1 MTTIIGIRKDN
12 SVVIAGDGQ
21 ASLGNTVMKSNVKK
35 IRRLGNDNS
44 VISGFAGSTAD
55 AFALFERLESKLDQ
69 YKNQLMR
76 ACVELAKDWRTDKY
90 LRKLEAMMIVA
101 NKDVSLL
108 LSGTGDVIESDD
120 GILAIGSGGPF
131 ANSAAKALLKNTDMN
146 AKDIAIESLNIA
158 ADICIYT
165 NHNIIS
171 ETRETVSELDKFIIG
186 QKNAKRAVSV
196 ALRNRW
202 RRKQLDKDLQD
213 EIVPKNILM
222 VGPTGCG
229 KTEISR
235 RLAKLA
241 NAPFVKVEATKFTE
255 VGYVGRDVEQIIR
268 DLVEI
273 SINHTKEKMG
283 KEVKAKAEKNAEE
296 KVLDILVS
304 KNSSDTTRENF
315 RQKLRNGELSDKEV
329 EIPVSANS
337 SMNLPTMD
345 IPGMPGSQMGMINL
359 GDVFGKGFGKQKKIK
374 KLSVK
379 DSHAYLLQEETE
391 KLLDQE
397 KINSRALEEVEQNG
411 IVFIDEIDKI
421 TSRSDRSGADV
432 SREGVQRDLLPLI
445 EGTAV
450 STKHG
455 VVKTDY
461 ILFIASGAFHLSK
474 PSDMLPELQ
483 GRLPIRVEL
492 ESLSKDDF
500 KLILTETQNSLI
512 KQYVGLLGTE
522 KVDLEF
528 EEDGIDSIATLATEI
543 NQNIENIGARRLHTI
558 MEKLLEEVSF
568 NASDIGPTKITINKE
583 FVEKN
588 LVDLIKSQDL
598 SKFIL

>member
-1 MTTIIGIRKDN
+1 M
-12 SVVIAGDGQ
+12 
-21 ASLGNTVMKSNVKK
+21 
-35 IRRLGNDNS
+35 
-44 VISGFAGSTAD
+44 
-55 AFALFERLESKLDQ
+55 ES
-69 YKNQLMR
+69 
-76 ACVELAKDWRTDKY
+76 
-90 LRKLEAMMIVA
+90 
-101 NKDVSLL
+101 SF
-108 LSGTGDVIESDD
+108 S
-120 GILAIGSGGPF
+120 P
-131 ANSAAKALLKNTDMN
+131 
-146 AKDIAIESLNIA
+146 
-158 ADICIYT
+158 
-165 NHNIIS
+165 
-171 ETRETVSELDKFIIG
+171 RETVSELDKFIIG
-186 QKNAKRAVSV
+186 QKNAKRAVAV

-202 RRKQLDKDLQD
+202 RRKQLNKELQD

-241 NAPFVKVEATKFTE
+241 DAPFLKVEATKFTE

-273 SINHTKEKMG
+273 SINQTKEKMG
-283 KEVKAKAEKNAEE
+283 KEVRAKAEKNAEE
-296 KVLDILVS
+296 KILDILVS
-304 KNSSDTTRENF
+304 KNSSDATRESF
-315 RQKLRNGELSDKEV
+315 RQKLRSGEINDKEV
-329 EIPVSANS
+329 EIPVSASS

-359 GDVFGKGFGKQKKIK
+359 GDVFGKNFGKQKKMKSMSI
-374 KLSVK
+374 K
-379 DSHAYLLQEETE
+379 DSHTYLLQEETE
-391 KLLDQE
+391 KLLDQD

-411 IVFIDEIDKI
+411 IVFLDEIDKI
-421 TSRSDRSGADV
+421 TSRSDRNGADI

-492 ESLSKDDF
+492 ESLSRDDF

-512 KQYVGLLGTE
+512 KQYIGLLGTE

-528 EEDGIDSIATLATEI
+528 EESGINSIATLATEI
-543 NQNIENIGARRLHTI
+543 NQNVENIGARRLHTI

-568 NASDIGPTKITINKE
+568 NASDIGPTKIIINKE